1 MNKLFNFILSLIGL
15 VLIIISILIIGL
27 TLFTDIIP
35 EHSLIY
41 VLDIP
46 EIAVV
51 VGIVFISTLFLLLPG
66 LILISLSKIIK
77 LLENIN
83 KIE

>member
-1 MNKLFNFILSLIGL
+1 MNKLFNFILAFIGL
-15 VLIIISILIIGL
+15 VLIVISILIIGL

-46 EIAVV
+46 EVAVV
-51 VGIVFISTLFLLLPG
+51 TGIIFISLLFLLLPG
-66 LILISLSKIIK
+66 LILISITRIIN

-83 KIE
+83 KV

>member
-1 MNKLFNFILSLIGL
+1 MNKLFNFTLALIGL
-15 VLIIISILIIGL
+15 ILIIISLLIIGL

-51 VGIVFISTLFLLLPG
+51 TGIIFISLLFLLLPG
-66 LILISLSKIIK
+66 LILISITRIIN

-83 KIE
+83 KS

>member
-1 MNKLFNFILSLIGL
+1 MNKFLNFSLYFIGL
-15 VLIIISILIIGL
+15 LLILLSILIIGL
-27 TLFTDIIP
+27 TLFTNIIP

-51 VGIVFISTLFLLLPG
+51 TGIIFISLLFLLLPG
-66 LILISLSKIIK
+66 LILITFARITK
-77 LLENIN
+77 LLENIT
-83 KIE
+83 KL

>member
-1 MNKLFNFILSLIGL
+1 MNKFLNFSLYFIGL
-15 VLIIISILIIGL
+15 FLIILSILIIGL
-27 TLFTDIIP
+27 TLFTNIIP

-51 VGIVFISTLFLLLPG
+51 TGIIFISLLFLLLPG
-66 LILISLSKIIK
+66 LILISFARITK
-77 LLENIN
+77 LLENIT
-83 KIE
+83 KL

>member
-1 MNKLFNFILSLIGL
+1 MNKLFNFILAFIGL
-15 VLIIISILIIGL
+15 ALIVISILIIGL

-46 EIAVV
+46 EVAVV
-51 VGIVFISTLFLLLPG
+51 TGIIFISLLFLLLPG
-66 LILISLSKIIK
+66 LILISITRIIN

-83 KIE
+83 KV

>member
-1 MNKLFNFILSLIGL
+1 MNKLFNFILTFIGL
-15 VLIIISILIIGL
+15 ILIIISILIISL

-51 VGIVFISTLFLLLPG
+51 TGIVFFSLLFLLLPG
-66 LILISLSKIIK
+66 LILISITRIIA
-77 LLENIN
+77 LLEKIN
-83 KIE
+83 QV

>member
-46 EIAVV
+46 EVAVV

>member
-1 MNKLFNFILSLIGL
+1 MNKLLNFILAFIGL
-15 VLIIISILIIGL
+15 ALIVISILIIGL

-46 EIAVV
+46 EVAVV
-51 VGIVFISTLFLLLPG
+51 TGIIFISLLFLLLPG
-66 LILISLSKIIK
+66 LILISITRIIN

-83 KIE
+83 KV